1 MPNIAVQ
8 LPADRTQTGTLS
20 LVADDRTT
28 VLAGPF
34 QTYGKADGQT
44 AAANGNST
52 RNTLLPFG
60 DTPLG
65 TYAVPGMEVTGD
77 GTGRSTHSY
86 GPNGAIRLNPTDGDA
101 ATAAIAGRQYLLIHG
116 GDLNAAGA
124 LRPTNGCLRLSNAD
138 MKSLINSIAVEAQ
151 ISGPPNSCSVS
162 VLTVS
167 VFGPGGMD
175 DGYNEGDP
183 PPPAGVMPIP
193 APVPLP

>member
-1 MPNIAVQ
+1 MPNIVVQ

-20 LVADDRTT
+20 LVADDGTT
-28 VLAGPF
+28 VLSGPF

-44 AAANGNST
+44 AAANGNT
-52 RNTLLPFG
+52 TQNTLPPFG

-86 GPNGAIRLNPTDGDA
+86 GPNG

-167 VFGPGGMD
+167 VFGPGGVD

>member
-1 MPNIAVQ
+1 M
-8 LPADRTQTGTLS
+8 
-20 LVADDRTT
+20 
-28 VLAGPF
+28 LAGPF

>member
-1 MPNIAVQ
+1 MPIIVVQ
-8 LPADRTQTGTLS
+8 LPADRTQKGTLS
-20 LVADDRTT
+20 LVADDGAT
-28 VLAGPF
+28 VIAGPF

-44 AAANGNST
+44 ATANGNPS

-65 TYAVPGMEVTGD
+65 TYSVPGMEVTGD
-77 GTGRSTHSY
+77 GTGRSAHSY
-86 GPNGAIRLNPTDGDA
+86 GPNGAIRLNPTGGNA

-138 MKSLINSIAVEAQ
+138 MVSLITSIAVEAQ
-151 ISGPPNSCSVS
+151 ISSPPNACN
-162 VLTVS
+162 LGTLAVS
-167 VFGPGGMD
+167 VFGPGGAD

-183 PPPAGVMPIP
+183 PLPAAEMPIP
-193 APVPLP
+193 VPVPLP